1 MAMNAEILR
10 IDGEPDGPP
19 DGKSRSGSERRK
31 RQRRITFRCSDEE
44 HAQVA
49 RAADAAGLTVGSHIR
64 ECVLQAP
71 QTRRQRRPTVEVQ
84 TLARLL
90 GEMNKIGSNIH
101 QILKRVNFGETPL
114 GFEFHEALTG
124 YREVVAG
131 ILAALGRTRR

>member
-1 MAMNAEILR
+1 MGLNAEIFPF
-10 IDGEPDGPP
+10 DGGPDGPP
-19 DGKSRSGSERRK
+19 DGKGRSGSERRK
-31 RQRRITFRCSDEE
+31 RQRRITFRCTDEE
-44 HAQVA
+44 RAQVE
-49 RAADAAGLTVGSHIR
+49 RAADAAGLTLGSHIR
-64 ECVLQAP
+64 ECVLQSP

-90 GEMNKIGSNIH
+90 GEMNKIGSNVH

-114 GFEFHEALTG
+114 AHEFHEALTG